1 MKSARQE
8 LLPAAHQLTIALD
21 SVQLRGSWLAN
32 NEVSITTHRGMQRF
46 HAIHEGRMLAPTPK

>member
-21 SVQLRGSWLAN
+21 SVQLRGMYPVASRRC
-32 NEVSITTHRGMQRF
+32 ERGSDD
-46 HAIHEGRMLAPTPK
+46 HAYAALRNGLRPG